1 MLIDFEYHIMDTLV
15 IELTNQKAYKLIK
28 ELEELHLIRVVK
40 KHTKLSFLRDKIKTP
55 MESEVI
61 DEQLN
66 KLREEWQRDI

>member
-1 MLIDFEYHIMDTLV
+1 MLIDFEYDIMDTLV

-61 DEQLN
+61 DEQLT
-66 KLREEWQRDI
+66 KLREEWRRDI

>member
-1 MLIDFEYHIMDTLV
+1 MDTLV